1 MPMPMPMPTPTAVL
15 QADALTFG
23 YPGQP
28 QGLLFDQLAVRLPPG
43 VTWLCGDE
51 GVGKTTLLQLL
62 AGALPGGGPVQ
73 LRGLALDPGS
83 AAYRQQVAWFDPRDA
98 ALDRLTAREIFSS
111 LPQRHPGFEPS
122 ALQAHIEGLSLSP
135 HLDKT
140 LTMLSTGSR
149 RKVLLAAA
157 LSSQAAVTLLD
168 QPFMALDSPSI
179 DYLLGVL
186 AGAAMHPGR
195 SWLVADYVAP
205 GQVALAGIIA
215 LKI

>member
-1 MPMPMPMPTPTAVL
+1 MPTPIAVL
-15 QADALTFG
+15 QVDALSFG

-62 AGALPGGGPVQ
+62 AGALPGCGPVQ
-73 LRGLALDPGS
+73 LKGVALDSGS

-98 ALDRLTAREIFSS
+98 ALDPLTARQIFST
-111 LPQRHPGFEPS
+111 LTQRHPGFEPA
-122 ALQAHIEGLSLSP
+122 ALQAHMEGLSLAP

-149 RKVLLAAA
+149 RKVFMAAA
-157 LSSQAAVTLLD
+157 LASQAAVTLLD
-168 QPFMALDSPSI
+168 QPFMALDRPSI
-179 DYLLGVL
+179 AYLLGVL
-186 AGAAMHPGR
+186 AKAAMHADR
-195 SWLVADYVAP
+195 AWVVADYVAP
-205 GQVALAGIIA
+205 EQVALAGVIELGA
-215 LKI
+215 